1 MKSPDLGLK
10 LVHILMRMV
19 ATKCVVVYILWF
31 LKLLQI
37 ETLLKIAFYWRL
49 ISRGPFQS
57 KQSCDSCVLASCCIG
72 TIIKYHQA
80 VGSLNNL
87 RIRRTQEAQD
97 WANPD
102 FRLQDIPKAQAPF
115 HTIDV
120 WYCEL
125 LNSTYSSVNS
135 TWFQTQF
142 TFYKTV
148 WCKLVHIWADL
159 LEKKTEICSLSK
171 KLCKSSYMLSA
182 FCLWLVELSS
192 LDCNIPNIFVL

>member
-1 MKSPDLGLK
+1 MCCCLYSLIFKAFTNRNTAKNCILLK
-10 LVHILMRMV
+10 ADIQRSLSIQ
-19 ATKCVVVYILWF
+19 TILWF
-31 LKLLQI
+31 LCLSILLYWYNN
-37 ETLLKIAFYWRL
+37 KIYH
-49 ISRGPFQS
+49 
-57 KQSCDSCVLASCCIG
+57 
-72 TIIKYHQA
+72 HQA

-148 WCKLVHIWADL
+148 WCKLVRIWADL
-159 LEKKTEICSLSK
+159 LERKTEICSLSK